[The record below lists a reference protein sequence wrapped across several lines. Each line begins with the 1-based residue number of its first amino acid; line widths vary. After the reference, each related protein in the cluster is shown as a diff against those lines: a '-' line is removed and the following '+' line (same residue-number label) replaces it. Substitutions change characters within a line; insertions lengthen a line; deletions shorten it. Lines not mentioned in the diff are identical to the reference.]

1 MKVKRSSCWV
11 YSFFLMAPVQQGWSI
26 HADDDIQ
33 SPVVMNM
40 EWPSILAAHQRY
52 DRDVA
57 GSNLTRI
64 VDGSQI
70 WQKLEDKVQADPNM
84 EVPIRRKARY

>member
-1 MKVKRSSCWV
+1 
-11 YSFFLMAPVQQGWSI
+11 MAPVQQGWSI

-52 DRDVA
+52 DCDVA